1 MSPAAGA
8 IGSPQERSLLLA
20 TTLDLS
26 VQNGPSLHFLNL
38 ARGLARLGHPITVL
52 SPQPIQAIDGTLSE
66 SLVMR
71 HVAAPR
77 RIGLPNALSAVPLT
91 MEILRSRRRGATL
104 YLRSSPSTFLPAVAC
119 RMARRLPLVVE
130 CNGWLADEV
139 EVQGYSRMVASLVRT
154 LQRAE
159 ARLAGR
165 IRAVTAGLKATLVA
179 EGVAGPKITVIGN
192 GTDTLRFRPLDQA
205 ACRRE
210 LGIGGDLPVLAF
222 VGNLW
227 PAVDL
232 GVVVE
237 AMAILG
243 RRGQPI
249 RLLIAGDGILRE
261 ALERHTQ
268 ALLGESAVRF
278 FGHLSQER
286 TNVLLGAADV
296 AIAPFH
302 RRRNERI
309 GLSPLKIR
317 DYAAAGRPCVATDLG
332 GIDELRE
339 EPWMFLAR
347 AEDAESYAAAIEAAL
362 RADRASVGVA
372 ARAYAVEHFDW
383 HVIARRVS
391 AFIA

>member
-1 MSPAAGA
+1 MSRPAEVLA
-8 IGSPQERSLLLA
+8 PPHKQPLLMG

-26 VQNGPSLHFLNL
+26 VQSGPSLHLLNV

-52 SPQPIQAIDGTLSE
+52 SPQPIQAIDGSLSE
-66 SLVMR
+66 LVVMR
-71 HVAAPR
+71 HVAAAR

-91 MEILRSRRRGATL
+91 IGILRSRAPGTKL
-104 YLRSSPSTFLPAVAC
+104 YLRSSPSTFLPALA
-119 RMARRLPLVVE
+119 ARLTRGLPLIVE
-130 CNGWLADEV
+130 CNGWLADEI
-139 EVQGYSRMVASLVRT
+139 EVQGYPRMVVSLVRM

-159 ARLAGR
+159 ARLADK
-165 IRAVTAGLKATLVA
+165 IRVVTEGLKATLVG
-179 EGVAGPKITVIGN
+179 EGVAASKIAVIGN
-192 GTDTLRFRPLDQA
+192 GTDTARFRPLDLA
-205 ACRRE
+205 TCRGE
-210 LGIGGDLPVLAF
+210 LGIGNDLPVLVF

-232 GVVVE
+232 GVVLE
-237 AMAILG
+237 AMANLRG
-243 RRGQPI
+243 RGRSV
-249 RLLIAGDGILRE
+249 RLLIAGDGMMRE
-261 ALERHTQ
+261 GLEER
-268 ALLGESAVRF
+268 ARVLGESGVHF
-278 FGHLSQER
+278 LGHLSQER

-339 EPWMFLAR
+339 ESWMFLAQ

-362 RADRASVGVA
+362 NADRGKVGAS
-372 ARAYAVEHFDW
+372 ARAYAEEHFDW
-383 HVIARRVS
+383 HVISRRVS
-391 AFIA
+391 EFLR